1 MKLCCP
7 AGRHQTCS
15 CELRHQ
21 HRALAIEEAESPRGL
36 FPCPRCVQNMH
47 AGVLGP
53 WASQTVADMTPGS
66 ISTSG
71 SYECSSVHSTQFD
84 RDAASTIV
92 ISEPSITQSMA
103 SAGSEPPAPDVFSR
117 TMDEVRNIHPLLL
130 IPVFYVSSCSRM
142 YYCRANC
149 FFSKADRP
157 GIQNP
162 VV

>member
-1 MKLCCP
+1 MP
-7 AGRHQTCS
+7 
-15 CELRHQ
+15 
-21 HRALAIEEAESPRGL
+21 
-36 FPCPRCVQNMH
+36 
-47 AGVLGP
+47 
-53 WASQTVADMTPGS
+53 PGS

-92 ISEPSITQSMA
+92 LSEPSITQSMA

-130 IPVFYVSSCSRM
+130 ISVFYVSSCSRM
-142 YYCRANC
+142 CYCRANR

-162 VV
+162 VVWGSVGITDNFGSLTTHLNVLGLMTTLWLEHASARTSMDWTDFSSNRCHQL